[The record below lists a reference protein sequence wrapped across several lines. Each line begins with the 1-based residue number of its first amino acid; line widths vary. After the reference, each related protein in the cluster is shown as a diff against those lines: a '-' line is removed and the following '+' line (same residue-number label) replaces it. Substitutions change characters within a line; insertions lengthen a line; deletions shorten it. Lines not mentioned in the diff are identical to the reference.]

1 MKYPGA
7 GARAFSPSLSDED
20 RPGAEPDASA
30 RLWKIMAL
38 PGSAR
43 PLQIPCLDGGLH
55 ALRPCSIALLVF
67 GVLFQLAELLPI
79 ELAKR
84 PLSPSIA
91 YVGLRIVVF
100 SLLIG
105 LSDLNP
111 RSVTRPVTGMAAMEC
126 CNAASWA
133 SSHGGSGPTA
143 TSLGLQAHPESLAG
157 CEALTTRKGGRG
169 RARRP
174 RSKWHS
180 SLSRSGQRCV
190 SMGGRRKIRQLSLTL
205 AQDLL
210 DEPHRLLALKPR
222 Q

>member
-1 MKYPGA
+1 
-7 GARAFSPSLSDED
+7 
-20 RPGAEPDASA
+20 
-30 RLWKIMAL
+30 MAL

-126 CNAASWA
+126 CNAAYWA
-133 SSHGGSGPTA
+133 SSHGGSGPIT
-143 TSLGLQAHPESLAG
+143 P
-157 CEALTTRKGGRG
+157 
-169 RARRP
+169 P
-174 RSKWHS
+174 RSTVVETAPPPFRTRGCRRSIHCR
-180 SLSRSGQRCV
+180 RSGWLRV
-190 SMGGRRKIRQLSLTL
+190 
-205 AQDLL
+205 
-210 DEPHRLLALKPR
+210 
-222 Q
+222 